1 MSGEQFALPEAVG
14 QFRAIRR
21 QQGSGRLIGIGA
33 ADPLNLTG
41 IVTPGERI
49 ATVAK
54 SRILYRDGVPVLA
67 LEGGEVKP
75 MAPSAGA
82 PTADMVQA
90 LVRKQITPALRVRL
104 AMAGVPADSMPQ
116 DRRPARRR
124 SQRKV
129 ASRSHSRDPA
139 S

>member
-1 MSGEQFALPEAVG
+1 M
-14 QFRAIRR
+14 
-21 QQGSGRLIGIGA
+21 GA

-41 IVTPGERI
+41 IITPGERI

-75 MAPSAGA
+75 MGQSIGA
-82 PTADMVQA
+82 PTAAMVQA
-90 LVRKQITPALRVRL
+90 LVRKQLTPALRARL
-104 AMAGVPADSMPQ
+104 AMAGVPADSMPPSG
-116 DRRPARRR
+116 RPARRR

-129 ASRSHSRDPA
+129 ASH
-139 S
+139 